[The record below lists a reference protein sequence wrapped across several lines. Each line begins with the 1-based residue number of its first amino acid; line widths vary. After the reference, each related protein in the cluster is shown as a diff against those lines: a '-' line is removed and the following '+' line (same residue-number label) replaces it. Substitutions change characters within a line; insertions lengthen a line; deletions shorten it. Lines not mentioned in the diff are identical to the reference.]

1 MKPEEVQ
8 AIADA
13 VGKAVVLAMGPKL
26 NPIGPVTEP
35 NNVEEVVYLD
45 GCAKAADEE
54 EMKLIQCLPRGV
66 IAYKGKG
73 GTRVVNHTE
82 ESMNFLNDY
91 RRNKK
96 SWRTQYNVR

>member
-1 MKPEEVQ
+1 MSEELKLTDKQVDAIANAVVIKLGPKPAEQ
-8 AIADA
+8 AI
-13 VGKAVVLAMGPKL
+13 
-26 NPIGPVTEP
+26 EP
-35 NNVEEVVYLD
+35 QQEVVYLD
-45 GCAKAADEE
+45 ECAKAADEE

-91 RRNKK
+91 SRNRK
-96 SWRTQYNVR
+96 SYRTQYNVR